1 MPNPLSLLKRLS
13 ATYKT
18 DFSEETMD
26 AWREAIEDLHEQE
39 IEQGLE
45 RMIREYKNPF
55 LPPPSIFRKFAL
67 RKDAKAVVKLDL
79 PQKPDADY
87 WMDQQEKKKQ
97 LGKRLDPVG
106 AQKYFQAIGAAPD
119 GFILDEDN
127 IVRWDPNWRTV
138 ALDTAPLV
146 ESKAE
151 ETLINLMTKTE
162 RYHAL
167 AENLSH
173 QSMPKT
179 ADDAEGQVAQAS

>member
-1 MPNPLSLLKRLS
+1 MSNTVSLLMRLS

-18 DFSEETMD
+18 DLSKETVD
-26 AWREAIEDLHEQE
+26 AWREALEDLHEQE

-45 RMIREYKNPF
+45 RMTREYKNPF
-55 LPPPSIFRKFAL
+55 LPPPGVFRKFSL
-67 RKDAKAVVKLDL
+67 RKDAKAVIKLDL

-87 WMDQQEKKKQ
+87 WMEQQEKKKQ

-106 AQKYFQAIGAAPD
+106 AQKYFQAIGAAPE

-138 ALDTAPLV
+138 ALDTAPLF

-173 QSMPKT
+173 KSMPK
-179 ADDAEGQVAQAS
+179 AEDDAEGQMAQAS